1 LSVENKQEFI
11 ANIFLFI
18 FNLLQHMVII

>member
-11 ANIFLFI
+11 ANIFLLF
-18 FNLLQHMVII
+18 LTCCSTW